1 MFFWG
6 FRFLWSQWTCLTAA
20 GKSSSW
26 RSRHSGSDVDPVL
39 WLQEKRT
46 CWGWLGSTGACH
58 WLLTLKSRGEE
69 LRTSEGQEM
78 VSVGYWVGHPYKIL
92 KSCMNHSGW
101 DRKQGGGKA
110 SGPNGLLCEALRNER
125 RKSQDRVSSE
135 ESPVQLF
142 LWRPASGV
150 WSESWR
156 IYVRKVPTLAAF
168 LKSFWEAE
176 HLKWLK
182 HWITS
187 EVQHISKV
195 NINTD

>member
-110 SGPNGLLCEALRNER
+110 SGPNGLLYEALRNDR
-125 RKSQDRVSSE
+125 KRKSQDRVSSE

-142 LWRPASGV
+142 LWRPAPGSVVGKLKDLRQEGAYTGSIPEKLLRG
-150 WSESWR
+150 WTFEMIKALNYLR
-156 IYVRKVPTLAAF
+156 GPT
-168 LKSFWEAE
+168 
-176 HLKWLK
+176 H
-182 HWITS
+182 
-187 EVQHISKV
+187 
-195 NINTD
+195 